1 MNIIVE
7 GPDRVGKDTLIK
19 GLINSLLENSLV
31 CGEKFPCCHTLHYS
45 NVKLPDKACLDY
57 SKTLYRDMFDM
68 MIKNKDNRVLFFNRA
83 HLGEA
88 VYGPIYRGYSG
99 DFVFD
104 IEEDYKDLLDENTA
118 VIGLYSK
125 DWVTLWD
132 RKDDK
137 SLSGNNIELIEKENQ
152 MFRRA
157 FDMSRLKN
165 VYMIDVSDLLKED
178 VLNEALNY
186 LNGIY
191 RVKDLKG
198 CK

>member
-19 GLINSLLENSLV
+19 GLINSLLKNSLV

-57 SKTLYRDMFDM
+57 SKVLYRDMFDM
-68 MIKNKDNRVLFFNRA
+68 MIKNRDDRVLFFNRA

-88 VYGPIYRGYSG
+88 VYGPLYRGYSG

-104 IEEDYKDLLDENTA
+104 LEEDYRELLNENTA
-118 VIGLYSK
+118 LFILFSSDPK
-125 DWVTLWD
+125 TLQARGD
-132 RKDDK
+132 GK
-137 SLSGNNIELIEKENQ
+137 SFNREDELLIAAENKL
-152 MFRRA
+152 FEA
-157 FDMSRLKN
+157 TFYKSCLKN
-165 VYMIDVSDLLKED
+165 RMLIDVSGLQKED
-178 VLNEALNY
+178 VWDIALNY
-186 LNGIY
+186 LNGLF
-191 RVKDLKG
+191 RTGELKG